1 MTALILSIFPI
12 ILLVFLMTKK
22 NSMPSHQALPLAA
35 LVLYLIK
42 LVYFQ
47 SDPNLMNA
55 TVVDGLISAWTPIL
69 IVWGA
74 ILLFKTMEHSGSMD
88 VIRDWLNGI
97 SQNKIAQLMIIGWA
111 FSFLIE
117 GASGF
122 GTPAALA
129 APILVGL
136 GFNPIKTALLC
147 LIMNSVPV
155 SFGAVGTPTWYGLG
169 SLGLSDEL
177 MREVGFKA
185 AVIHT
190 VAALVI
196 PVIALRFVVSWQE
209 IRKNLLFIY
218 LAVFSCTV
226 PYLILARFDFE
237 FPALLGGMIGLLI
250 SVFLAKMQVG
260 LEKTEATDSAPVRN
274 KHLIKA
280 MFPLWGSILVLILT
294 RIQQLGIKGLLKS
307 AEHAVDIPLGS
318 IGTLSISPSLVVRL
332 RDIFGTA
339 TARSHELLYVP
350 SLIPFFLVSAL
361 AFYLFKMSRKDIKDV
376 WNETYGR
383 VHQPILALLGALVF
397 VRLLMVD
404 GDNACTMI
412 IGNAF
417 ANAVGENWK
426 YFASYLGAIGSFFS
440 GSNTIS
446 NITFGGI
453 QDSIAGNLGLNRTTI
468 LALQNVG
475 GAMGNMVCINNIV
488 AVCCILGITN
498 KEGYI
503 LKRTIIPLLIYGAMA
518 GVIATF
524 L

>member
-1 MTALILSIFPI
+1 MDLILSILPI
-12 ILLVFLMTKK
+12 ALLVFLMTKK
-22 NSMPSHQALPLAA
+22 NGMPSHKALPLAA

-42 LVYFQ
+42 LVFFQ

-55 TVVDGLISAWTPIL
+55 TVISGLLYAWTPIL

-88 VIRDWLNGI
+88 VVRDWLNGI
-97 SQNKIAQLMIIGWA
+97 SRNEIAQLMIIGWA

-155 SFGAVGTPTWYGLG
+155 SFGAVGTPTWFGFGEL
-169 SLGLSDEL
+169 SLGDAQILEI
-177 MREVGFKA
+177 GFKA
-185 AVIHT
+185 AIIHT

-196 PVIALRFVVSWQE
+196 PVLALQFVVPWQK
-209 IRKNLLFIY
+209 IRKNLGFIY
-218 LAVFSCTV
+218 LSILACTI

-237 FPALLGGMIGLLI
+237 FPSILGGMIGLLI
-250 SVFLAKMQVG
+250 SVFLAKKQIG
-260 LEKTEATDSAPVRN
+260 LEKTDASESAPVRN
-274 KHLIKA
+274 THLVKA
-280 MFPLWGSILVLILT
+280 MFPLWGSILVLLVT
-294 RIQQLGIKGLLKS
+294 RIQQLGIKALLTS
-307 AEHAVDIPLGS
+307 AERSVDIPLGS
-318 IGTLSISPSLVVRL
+318 IGTLSINPSLVVQL
-332 RDIFGTA
+332 QGILGTD
-339 TARSHELLYVP
+339 TGWKHQLLYIP
-350 SLIPFFLVSAL
+350 SIIPFFLVSAL
-361 AFYLFKMSRKDIKDV
+361 AFYFFKMSRKDIKEV
-376 WNETYGR
+376 WSETYNR
-383 VHQPILALLGALVF
+383 VHQPIIALLGAMVF
-397 VRLLMVD
+397 VKLLMVD

-417 ANAVGENWK
+417 AQAAGENWK
-426 YFASYLGAIGSFFS
+426 YFASYLGSIGSFFS
-440 GSNTIS
+440 GSNTVA
-446 NITFGGI
+446 NMTFGGI

-475 GAMGNMVCINNIV
+475 GAMGNMICINNIV

-503 LKRTIIPLLIYGAMA
+503 LKRTVIPLLIYGAIA
-518 GVIATF
+518 GITACF
-524 L
+524 I